1 VERSLKANGVSP
13 YRSNSLVQVS
23 DLHTTTMGLVSASI
37 SAADPLV
44 KSTVSSSKHESIS
57 TGSGPSPLGINNED
71 KVNIDGNDL
80 HLYEGVD
87 HWHYLI
93 QGEHATNRQVS
104 SPRKAI
110 LHGKK
115 HYHVSCKLYYYY
127 F

>member
-1 VERSLKANGVSP
+1 VERSLKANGVSA
-13 YRSNSLVQVS
+13 YRSNSIVHVS
-23 DLHTTTMGLVSASI
+23 DLHTTIMGLVSASI
-37 SAADPLV
+37 SGADPLV
-44 KSTVSSSKHESIS
+44 KSTVSSKHDSTS
-57 TGSGPSPLGINNED
+57 TGSGPSPFGINNKD
-71 KVNIDGNDL
+71 KENIDGNDL

-93 QGEHATNRQVS
+93 QGEHVTNRQVS

-115 HYHVSCKLYYYY
+115 QYHVSCKLYYYY